1 MYAAVLASIIGRA
14 MLLGRFELLGPAEA
28 VAVGAV
34 AFVRRH
40 EEPLLRRR
48 FGAEYNAYRVAAPGP
63 AVVLALPR
71 LPDRLSCLRLRSSR
85 TGCCACVPATP
96 GPAPPSGNWS
106 PMSSGV

>member
-14 MLLGRFELLGPAEA
+14 MLLGRLELLGPAEA

-40 EEPLLRRR
+40 EEPLLRPR

-71 LPDRLSCLRLRSSR
+71 LPDRLSCLCPRDSRS
-85 TGCCACVPATP
+85 GAA
-96 GPAPPSGNWS
+96 SGNWS